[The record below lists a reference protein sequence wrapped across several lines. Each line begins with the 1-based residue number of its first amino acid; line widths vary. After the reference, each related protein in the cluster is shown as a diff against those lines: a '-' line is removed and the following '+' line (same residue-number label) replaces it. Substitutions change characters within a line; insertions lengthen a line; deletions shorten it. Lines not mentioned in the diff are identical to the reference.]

1 MSGVSAIGTLAASFA
16 QRPQANYATMF
27 PSIGDATD
35 ESAIAPPA
43 PKTWGSFR
51 LAAWAWAGAGDV
63 GPVVI
68 QTPIHAYAKAYSRVV
83 FAPRDITVI

>member
-1 MSGVSAIGTLAASFA
+1 MGEASAIGVLAASFA
-16 QRPQANYATMF
+16 QRPQANYAAMF
-27 PSIGDATD
+27 PGIGDATD
-35 ESAIAPPA
+35 EPAIAPA
-43 PKTWGSFR
+43 IPKTWGSFR

-68 QTPIHAYAKAYSRVV
+68 QTPIHAYGNAYAAVV